1 MKNQSPPQSE
11 KKADTFSISE
21 IEAVIA
27 EDVAAEKLAR
37 GVGVDEIEEGERQS
51 ERLSPDAFYSVFKVM
66 FAAPNMLPVKPF
78 PIRSLPIQEHEE
90 DAAREASDAIYA
102 IACDTPYLSWLVE
115 PGSEWV
121 QRAMVIGAF
130 FMGKLM
136 VIRMELDARSR
147 PPVRQELG
155 GEVSAKESPPAGV
168 SKASFKAS
176 SKGDAA
182 TVVNL
187 K

>member
-1 MKNQSPPQSE
+1 MENQNPNQSE
-11 KKADTFSISE
+11 KKADTFSISDVE
-21 IEAVIA
+21 QIENDDAV
-27 EDVAAEKLAR
+27 EDVAGEVLGDEKKPL
-37 GVGVDEIEEGERQS
+37 ERIS
-51 ERLSPDAFYSVFKVM
+51 ADVFFATFRSM

-78 PIRSLPIQEHEE
+78 PIRSLPIQDYEVG
-90 DAAREASDAIYA
+90 AAREASDAIYE
-102 IACDTPYLSWLVE
+102 IACKTPYLSWLVE
-115 PGSEWV
+115 PGNEWV

-147 PPVRQELG
+147 PPVRQDLG
-155 GEVSAKESPPAGV
+155 GEASAKDSPPAGV
-168 SKASFKAS
+168 SKASS
-176 SKGDAA
+176 NGDAS